1 MEQSVENLSLNRVE
15 EPKFF
20 SVEGLVFLISKTPD
34 GQRPQIQELGI
45 GEVFIWHIEL
55 SKIDVF
61 VVRDIKPPVGE
72 NGEVVVLSGADSSL
86 SCFNFVR
93 DEEGE
98 QHSLIIFDSLS
109 FGSHVLLQQLEV
121 FLVED
126 LGFIVDDEPEW
137 LVLAV
142 PSVAPLKVGNES
154 NLYF

>member
-1 MEQSVENLSLNRVE
+1 MENLSLNRIKE
-15 EPKFF
+15 LEFF
-20 SVEGLVFLISKTPD
+20 AVEGFVFLVSETLNRK
-34 GQRPQIQELGI
+34 RSQIQKLGI

-55 SKIDVF
+55 SQIDVF
-61 VVRDIKPPVGE
+61 VIRDIEPPVGE

-86 SCFNFVR
+86 SFFDFIWN
-93 DEEGE
+93 EEGK
-98 QHSLIIFDSLS
+98 QNSLIIFDSLS
-109 FGSHVLLQQLEV
+109 FGSHVLLQQLEI

-126 LGFIVDDEPEW
+126 LGFIVDYEPEW